1 MQEQQR
7 LQAIKKLDPDQKLK
21 PSGPKIEKYC
31 QYPATGSNTVS
42 ISPEDYYCLEDE
54 SFLNDVIIDFYLKWI
69 QNTVIPQESRDRTH
83 IFTTYFYKRLTTRP
97 PRSKNKLHP
106 IEDNVNLSAAE
117 KRYERVRRWTKK
129 VNIFEKDFVIIPIN
143 EHSHWFLAV
152 ICYPGLIS
160 KCRMDT
166 GEPIP
171 DASGDDKKPS
181 ESLLKSKTPKK
192 KVMQIG
198 STSIIPLKSNSS
210 FHLDDDSDRDE
221 ADASDS
227 DMVIEDDFLGSR
239 STRSSTPVEKS
250 EKSPVSKEENTE
262 TDPLE
267 DKPESPKAPEE
278 TGQEPKESEDQKE
291 TPEQMETEEEAK
303 ETEDSNEVEKSEESK
318 ELKNSVDSKETEDS
332 KETVDSKEPKEIEDS
347 KETMETEDSKEVKE
361 TEDSKES
368 LETEKVSEEFKE
380 IKEEKVAEESN
391 ESKEP
396 STEESKTETKV
407 EEDDDSEYKASKYF
421 ESGAE
426 NDKEASNAKP
436 EESQSNGTSES
447 NCDESV
453 AKPSEKEETKESV
466 IAVKQ

>member
-332 KETVDSKEPKEIEDS
+332 KEPKEIEDS
-347 KETMETEDSKEVKE
+347 KGTMETEDSKEVKE

-380 IKEEKVAEESN
+380 IKEENVAEESN

>member
-332 KETVDSKEPKEIEDS
+332 KEPKEIEDS
-347 KETMETEDSKEVKE
+347 KGTMETEDSKEVKE

-391 ESKEP
+391 EPKEP

>member
-318 ELKNSVDSKETEDS
+318 ELKDSVDSKETEDS
-332 KETVDSKEPKEIEDS
+332 KEPKEIEDS
-347 KETMETEDSKEVKE
+347 KGTMETEDSKEVKE

-391 ESKEP
+391 EPKEP

>member
-171 DASGDDKKPS
+171 DASEDDKKPS

-318 ELKNSVDSKETEDS
+318 ELKDSVDSKETEDS
-332 KETVDSKEPKEIEDS
+332 KEPKEIEDS
-347 KETMETEDSKEVKE
+347 KGTMETEDSKEVKE

-391 ESKEP
+391 EPKEP

>member
-332 KETVDSKEPKEIEDS
+332 KEPKEIEDS
-347 KETMETEDSKEVKE
+347 KGTMETEDSKEVKE

-368 LETEKVSEEFKE
+368 LETEKVSEESKE

>member
-1 MQEQQR
+1 MQEQQE
-7 LQAIKKLDPDQKLK
+7 
-21 PSGPKIEKYC
+21 PKIEKYC

-42 ISPEDYYCLEDE
+42 ISPGDYYCLEDE

-332 KETVDSKEPKEIEDS
+332 KEPKEIEDS
-347 KETMETEDSKEVKE
+347 KGTMETEDSKEVKE

>member
-332 KETVDSKEPKEIEDS
+332 KEPKEIEDS
-347 KETMETEDSKEVKE
+347 KGTMETEDSKEVKE

-380 IKEEKVAEESN
+380 IKEEKVVEESN

>member
-332 KETVDSKEPKEIEDS
+332 KEPKEIEDS
-347 KETMETEDSKEVKE
+347 KGTMETEDSKEVKE

-368 LETEKVSEEFKE
+368 LETEKVSEESKE

-453 AKPSEKEETKESV
+453 AKPSEKDETKESV

>member
-332 KETVDSKEPKEIEDS
+332 KEPKEIEDS
-347 KETMETEDSKEVKE
+347 KGTMETEDSKEVKE

-426 NDKEASNAKP
+426 DNKEASNAKP

>member
-332 KETVDSKEPKEIEDS
+332 KEPKEIEDS
-347 KETMETEDSKEVKE
+347 KGTMETEDSKEVKE

>member
-332 KETVDSKEPKEIEDS
+332 KEPKEIKDS
-347 KETMETEDSKEVKE
+347 KGTMETEDSKEVKE

>member
-332 KETVDSKEPKEIEDS
+332 KEPKEIEDS
-347 KETMETEDSKEVKE
+347 KGTMETEDSKEVKE

-453 AKPSEKEETKESV
+453 AKPSEKDETKESV

>member
-332 KETVDSKEPKEIEDS
+332 KEPKEIEDS

>member
-332 KETVDSKEPKEIEDS
+332 KEPKEIEDS
-347 KETMETEDSKEVKE
+347 KGTMETEDSKEVKE

-391 ESKEP
+391 ESKES